1 MLGVLVNSLTI
12 RLQVIAVTAAVFLG
26 VGISYMPAAS
36 AMPITWNVEKCYD
49 RHPTISR
56 QTNSTHPC
64 VYYVQVMMKCG
75 HYRPGSLDGVY
86 GPKSETAVKRF
97 QSDQR
102 LVVDGIVG
110 PNTWSKLKAVY
121 YHTGRCPQL

>member
-1 MLGVLVNSLTI
+1 MNSLTI
-12 RLQVIAVTAAVFLG
+12 RLKVVAVTAAVFLG

-75 HYRPGSLDGVY
+75 HYWPGPLDGIY
-86 GPKSETAVKRF
+86 GPKSEAAVKRF
-97 QSDQR
+97 QRDRR

-110 PNTWSKLKAVY
+110 PNTWRKLNFAF
-121 YHTGRCPQL
+121 GPLEECPKQ